1 MKKYK
6 IIPIFVPHRGC
17 PHNCSF
23 CNQRHITGQHT
34 QVTCSDV
41 KNITEKHLS
50 TIDPSKSII
59 EIAFYGGSFTAI
71 DKKIQNE
78 LLNAAFEYKSKGRV
92 HGIRLSTRP
101 DCIDRDI
108 LDNLKEK
115 GVTVVELGVQ
125 SMCDD
130 VLLLNNR
137 GHGADIVRESAALI
151 RQYGFSLGLQMMIGL
166 MGDTKE
172 KDIYTAREIAGL
184 KPDFVRIYPCLVL
197 KNTDLYD
204 SYVKGDFEPLT
215 VEQAVDICASV
226 VDIFNKHSIKIIRRA
241 FCLRMTKQKQFC
253 GGLTTRDLP
262 NWSGKGV
269 KNVSE
274 KTGNAG
280 I

>member
-17 PHNCSF
+17 PHKCSF

-34 QVTCSDV
+34 RVTCTDV
-41 KNITEKHLS
+41 KNITEKYLS

-71 DKKIQNE
+71 DKKMQNE
-78 LLNAAFEYKSKGRV
+78 LLSAAFEYKTKGRV

-101 DCIDRDI
+101 DCIDREI

-115 GVTVVELGVQ
+115 GVTAVELGVQ

-137 GHGADIVRESAALI
+137 GHGAGIVRESAALI
-151 RQYGFSLGLQMMIGL
+151 RQYGFALGLQMMIGL
-166 MGDTKE
+166 LGDTKE

-184 KPDFVRIYPCLVL
+184 KPDFVRIYPCLVF

-204 SYVKGDFEPLT
+204 SYLKGDFEPLT
-215 VEQAVDICASV
+215 VEQAADICAPV
-226 VDIFNKHSIKIIRRA
+226 VDIFNKHGIKIIR
-241 FCLRMTKQKQFC
+241 L
-253 GGLTTRDLP
+253 GLLLADDEA
-262 NWSGKGV
+262 
-269 KNVSE
+269 KNNFV
-274 KTGNAG
+274 AG
-280 I
+280 PYHPRFAELVRKRC

>member
-1 MKKYK
+1 MQSASYY
-6 IIPIFVPHRGC
+6 RAAYSGYLLGC
-17 PHNCSF
+17 
-23 CNQRHITGQHT
+23 
-34 QVTCSDV
+34 

-184 KPDFVRIYPCLVL
+184 KPDFVRIYPAWCL
-197 KNTDLYD
+197 NTDLYD

-226 VDIFNKHSIKIIRRA
+226 VDIFNKHSIKIIRLGL
-241 FCLRMTKQKQFC
+241 CLRMTKQKQFC
-253 GGLTTRDLP
+253 GGPYHPRFAELVR
-262 NWSGKGV
+262 KRC
-269 KNVSE
+269 
-274 KTGNAG
+274 
-280 I
+280 

>member
-6 IIPIFVPHRGC
+6 IIPIFVPHRDVPITVRFAISVILQGSILSYLLGC
-17 PHNCSF
+17 KKYYRKTPVDN
-23 CNQRHITGQHT
+23 R
-34 QVTCSDV
+34 
-41 KNITEKHLS
+41 
-50 TIDPSKSII
+50 PSKSII

-151 RQYGFSLGLQMMIGL
+151 RQYGFPWGF
-166 MGDTKE
+166 K
-172 KDIYTAREIAGL
+172 
-184 KPDFVRIYPCLVL
+184 
-197 KNTDLYD
+197 
-204 SYVKGDFEPLT
+204 
-215 VEQAVDICASV
+215 
-226 VDIFNKHSIKIIRRA
+226 
-241 FCLRMTKQKQFC
+241 
-253 GGLTTRDLP
+253 
-262 NWSGKGV
+262 
-269 KNVSE
+269 
-274 KTGNAG
+274 
-280 I
+280 